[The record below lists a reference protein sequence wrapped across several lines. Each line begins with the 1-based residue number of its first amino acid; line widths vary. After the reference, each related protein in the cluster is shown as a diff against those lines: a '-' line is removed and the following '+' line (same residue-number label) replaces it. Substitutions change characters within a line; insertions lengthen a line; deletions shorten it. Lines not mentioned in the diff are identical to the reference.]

1 MFKNLILGA
10 LFFALSASVGFA
22 QTTGEYNKVEVFGGY
37 SNNQIDT
44 GLSDDD
50 QDLEDFFEDRRSF
63 NGFNASVVGNFSR
76 YVGAKGDISGHY
88 KNEDITVPAF
98 GAIPA
103 QRLELKSSV
112 YNFLGGVQ
120 VKDNAVEGSRV
131 RPFAHGLIG
140 VARGKSEF
148 GNSNSLIGN
157 DFDNDADYGFAAAVG
172 GGIDIKA
179 TNRLSIRAIQ
189 VDYNPTRFNDSTQH
203 NFRFG
208 VGLVFH

>member
-1 MFKNLILGA
+1 MFKNLILSA
-10 LFFALSASVGFA
+10 LFFALTASVGFA

-37 SNNQIDT
+37 SNNQVDT

-76 YVGAKGDISGHY
+76 YVGAKGDFSGHY
-88 KNEDITVPAF
+88 KNEDITVPVT
-98 GAIPA
+98 GIIPA
-103 QRLELKSSV
+103 QNLRLKSSV

-120 VKDNAVEGSRV
+120 VKDNAVDGSRV

-140 VARGKSEF
+140 VARGKTELSSNNSF
-148 GNSNSLIGN
+148 VGN
-157 DFDNDADYGFAAAVG
+157 FDNEADYGFAAAVG
-172 GGIDIKA
+172 GGLDIKA
-179 TNRLSIRAIQ
+179 TNRLSIRAFQ